1 MIRPTNGPLHPP
13 RIYRVQN
20 EETLVQVAER
30 VYGDA
35 TKYRDLYEA
44 NRDRL
49 DSPQNLRPGTILVV
63 P

>member
-1 MIRPTNGPLHPP
+1 MSA
-13 RIYRVQN
+13 RVGNTFFMEMQN

-49 DSPQNLRPGTILVV
+49 DSPQNLRPDLILVV